1 MLYFTDEMI
10 NKINIPNDIVVYIYD
25 YQDTNNKFMQ
35 KAI

>member
-10 NKINIPNDIVVYIYD
+10 NKINIPNDIVYIYD
-25 YQDTNNKFMQ
+25 YQDTNNKFIQ